1 MEKIRDLRDV
11 MPRHWSSSGLPQV
24 TDLRESFSLSGVFY
38 LTLPFLLVL
47 RSRQFNLKVS
57 RTSCWSSKHSPGP
70 TIHLNHNNPQNR
82 YGGRFY
88 LRFTAGRLMKN
99 LPLMGFELSFNM
111 WACQTPHALS
121 VRPQNHTGCDK
132 ALVFVII

>member
-1 MEKIRDLRDV
+1 MWRKSVTYGMSCHAIGHLVIYRKLRIWERV
-11 MPRHWSSSGLPQV
+11 FHSQAFFTL
-24 TDLRESFSLSGVFY
+24 LS
-38 LTLPFLLVL
+38 FLLVL

-99 LPLMGFELSFNM
+99 LPLMGFELFFNM
-111 WACQTPHALS
+111 WACQIPHALS
-121 VRPQNHTGCDK
+121 VRPQNLTGCDK